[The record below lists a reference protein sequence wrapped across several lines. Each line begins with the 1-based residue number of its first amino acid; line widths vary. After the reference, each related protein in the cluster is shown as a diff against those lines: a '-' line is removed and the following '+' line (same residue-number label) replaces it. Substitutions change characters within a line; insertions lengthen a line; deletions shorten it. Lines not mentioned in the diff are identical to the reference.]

1 MRQDAMET
9 AEQYKK
15 AHQRKNR
22 WYKVV
27 TCLAAVVVF
36 CTTYALILPAITME
50 TKCDIPE
57 HTHTESCYTQVT
69 SVTEKV
75 PVCTAESLGIH
86 QHTDAC
92 YDSEGT
98 LICGYADFVIHRHD
112 ASCYDENGN
121 LWCPLPETEAHQ
133 HTESCYGESELICGQ
148 GEIVPHTHQPYQ
160 SPEAPGCYDENGE
173 LVCGQL
179 EVTEHQHT
187 DACFETVEEPADT
200 TTLTCTNTDP
210 GHVHTAMCYGTWEL
224 TCGME
229 EHSHTDACR
238 GKKETGLTAEEQ
250 SQVNEV
256 IALIDALPSSEEAE
270 QALAAY
276 GNEGNI
282 IEQERYL
289 SEMQQKLEAAFHAFD
304 AV

>member
-69 SVTEKV
+69 SVTKKV

-86 QHTDAC
+86 HHTDAC

-121 LWCPLPETEAHQ
+121 LWCPLQEIGAHQ
-133 HTESCYGESELICGQ
+133 
-148 GEIVPHTHQPYQ
+148 HTHQPYQ
-160 SPEAPGCYDENGE
+160 SPEEPGCYDENGK

-179 EVTEHQHT
+179 QVTEHQHT
-187 DACFETVEEPADT
+187 DACFETVEVPADT

-256 IALIDALPSSEEAE
+256 IALIDALPFSEEAE

-304 AV
+304 ALTEG